1 MSDYDRIAAAI
12 AFIQE
17 HSEARGTQPGL
28 ADIASHVHL
37 SEFHFQ
43 RLFSRWA
50 GVSPKRYLQAL
61 TLERAKSM
69 LLATAN
75 TQLSIAHELGL
86 GSSSRIYDHFVTL
99 DAVTPEEYK
108 TGGRGLRIAYDI
120 QMSPYGW
127 CFVAVSERGI
137 CRIEFLQDRHDGTA
151 LQHLIDDWPKAD
163 LQNNADAT
171 AEVFDLLAGAEPRSQ
186 LPLSLW
192 VKGTNFQLNIWR
204 ALLQIPQGQ
213 LISYQG
219 LGDRLGKAS
228 AARAIGSAVG
238 ANPIALL
245 IPCHRVLRQNGELGG
260 YRWGTTRKQAILAR
274 ELAYEMARSD
284 VNETD

>member
-12 AFIQE
+12 AYIQQQTTV
-17 HSEARGTQPGL
+17 RGEQPSL
-28 ADIASHVHL
+28 SDIARHVHL

-50 GVSPKRYLQAL
+50 GVSPKRYGQAL

-69 LLATAN
+69 LRATAN

-108 TGGRGLRIAYDI
+108 TRGRGLRIAHDV
-120 QMSPYGW
+120 QMTPYGW

-171 AEVFDLLAGAEPRSQ
+171 AEVFELLAGAEPRSQ

-284 VNETD
+284 VKETD